1 MSKMEELIVVTP
13 RSQVFPDESKAFQ
26 GLQHD
31 PEMNQEILNR
41 IEKDFG
47 TMERGEAEDNFAFKQ
62 LIPYCIITKG
72 DQVFV
77 YKRLSGGGDGRLHGK
92 FSIGVGGHMNYTEET
107 ELLDLIGENLTR
119 EIEEEIR
126 LDQGFSK
133 AEVVG
138 IINDDSDEVGEVH
151 LGLLVVVEVPENTI
165 VEVKEA
171 DTLEGLFVDIEKL
184 KSEEYKNKLE
194 NWSKIALDVL

>member
-13 RSQVFPDESKAFQ
+13 RSQVFPDESEAFQ

-31 PEMNQEILNR
+31 PEMNQEILTR

-47 TMERGEAEDNFAFKQ
+47 TMIRGEAEDNFAFKQ
-62 LIPYCIITKG
+62 LIPYGIIKKG

-77 YKRLSGGGDGRLHGK
+77 YKRLVGGGDGRLHGK

-119 EIEEEIR
+119 EIGEEIK
-126 LDQGFSK
+126 LDQGFSR

-151 LGLLVVVEVPENTI
+151 LGILVAVEVPENTI
-165 VEVKEA
+165 VEVKET